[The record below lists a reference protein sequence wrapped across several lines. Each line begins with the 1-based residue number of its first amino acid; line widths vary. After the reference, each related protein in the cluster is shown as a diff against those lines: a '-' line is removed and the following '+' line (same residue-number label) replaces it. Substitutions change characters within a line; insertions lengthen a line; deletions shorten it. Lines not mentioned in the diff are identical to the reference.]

1 MKLSTNKIIAQNDGS
16 VGRIILNNPERRNAI
31 SLEMWQGIAEAF
43 QVFSDNPETR
53 CIVMSGAGDK
63 AFASGADIVT
73 MPTKVFD
80 GMYEHVLTDKGMD
93 IFDKDYAK
101 SIEGLEIKVL

>member
-43 QVFSDNPETR
+43 QVFSDNPEIR

-63 AFASGADIVT
+63 AFASGADISQF
-73 MPTKVFD
+73 KERRSD
-80 GMYEHVLTDKGMD
+80 ANAAAE
-93 IFDKDYAK
+93 YAK
-101 SIEGLEIKVL
+101 ISMAG